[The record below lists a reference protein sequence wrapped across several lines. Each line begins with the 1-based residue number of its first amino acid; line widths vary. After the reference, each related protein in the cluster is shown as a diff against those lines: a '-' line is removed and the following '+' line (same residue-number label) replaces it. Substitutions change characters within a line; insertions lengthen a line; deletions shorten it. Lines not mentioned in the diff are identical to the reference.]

1 MPLLNKKNITDSLT
15 VGIWHISESQ
25 AELKNNYINKGF
37 DEIDIV
43 ETKSESRLKQ
53 WLSVRLLL
61 NEIYSDA
68 SITYDKFGKPML
80 SNGVEISISHAGDYA
95 VIALNTTKK
104 CGIDIEQISSKVERI
119 KHKFLSQHELEK
131 VISLEELT
139 LFWCAKE
146 ALYKLYGKK
155 ELIFN
160 EQLFVDVKNKPNNLL
175 GRIKIG
181 ENEYV
186 HELVAEKIDDYLLV
200 YTI

>member
-80 SNGVEISISHAGDYA
+80 SNGVEISISHAGEYA
-95 VIALNTTKK
+95 VIALNSTKK

-119 KHKFLSQHELEK
+119 KEKFLSLDELEK
-131 VISLEELT
+131 VTSLEELT

-181 ENEYV
+181 ENEDV

>member
-80 SNGVEISISHAGDYA
+80 SNGVEISISHAGEYA
-95 VIALNTTKK
+95 VIALNSTKK

-119 KHKFLSQHELEK
+119 KEKFLSLDELEK
-131 VISLEELT
+131 VTSLEELT

-146 ALYKLYGKK
+146 AL
-155 ELIFN
+155 
-160 EQLFVDVKNKPNNLL
+160 
-175 GRIKIG
+175 
-181 ENEYV
+181 
-186 HELVAEKIDDYLLV
+186 
-200 YTI
+200 

>member
-25 AELKNNYINKGF
+25 AELKNKYINKGF
-37 DEIDIV
+37 DEIDII
-43 ETKSESRLKQ
+43 ETRSESRLKQ
-53 WLSVRLLL
+53 WLCVRLLL
-61 NEIYSDA
+61 NEFYPTTT
-68 SITYDKFGKPML
+68 ITYNEFGKPML
-80 SNGVEISISHAGDYA
+80 SNGVGISISHAGEYA
-95 VIALNTTKK
+95 VIALNTNKK

-119 KHKFLSQHELEK
+119 KHKFLCIDELEK
-131 VISLEELT
+131 VTSLEELT

-146 ALYKLYGKK
+146 ALYKLYGEK

-160 EQLFVDVKNKPNNLL
+160 EQLFVDFKSKPNTLF

-181 ENEYV
+181 NNEDK
-186 HELVAEKIDDYLLV
+186 HELVAEKIGDYLLV

>member
-95 VIALNTTKK
+95 VIALNSTKK

-119 KHKFLSQHELEK
+119 KEKFLSLDELEK
-131 VISLEELT
+131 VTSLEELT

-181 ENEYV
+181 ENEDV

>member
-95 VIALNTTKK
+95 VIALNSTKK

-119 KHKFLSQHELEK
+119 KEKFLSLDELEK
-131 VISLEELT
+131 VTSLEELT

-181 ENEYV
+181 ENEDV
-186 HELVAEKIDDYLLV
+186 HELVAEKIGDYLLV